1 MKSKE
6 KREKSWGN
14 RGNHL
19 RFGILADFLY
29 EVQEREKEKTELYS
43 QPDLSDIFTKCI
55 TRIEE
60 LLEQERKK
68 WKEEMRKAIDEE
80 RKKVANISKKIY
92 QGAIREAIDEALWE
106 GMRLFIPIVAN
117 KKNTKIINKKYKI
130 TRKELYKKF
139 SLKDK

>member
-1 MKSKE
+1 MCLNSTTKQ
-6 KREKSWGN
+6 KREKSW
-14 RGNHL
+14 
-19 RFGILADFLY
+19 DW
-29 EVQEREKEKTELYS
+29 KEEIR
-43 QPDLSDIFTKCI
+43 DLMEFEWEAVDGVSATFTKQLNADDVI
-55 TRIEE
+55 KLVEKLLKQREEE
-60 LLEQERKK
+60 LERKH
-68 WKEEMRKAIDEE
+68 KEEMRKAIDEE